1 MSYATLDEVYGGGFT
16 QSPSNISTTNVSST
30 TTSSDNTYDINDEN
44 LECNFFLDHISK
56 CTKCQKILKKKFGG
70 SGSSSSSN
78 EWNKKKNY
86 IDKDSHTQKNKQLMD
101 RQFKNE
107 LRGKI
112 DPEMLKELQG
122 YDYDDISQYL
132 QIKKTKGLKLKKD
145 PLNDCLSCKDDI
157 DKIAKDLDA
166 GAKEDSDSESDGEDG
181 VKEGFLNWGSRMR
194 RRLRRQR
201 RRNRLRERALE
212 LKEETDNSDIAILLL
227 LGIFTI
233 FAVDS
238 LTKMGK
244 KTNN

>member
-70 SGSSSSSN
+70 SSSSSSSN

-166 GAKEDSDSESDGEDG
+166 GAKEDSDSDSDSDGDS
-181 VKEGFLNWGSRMR
+181 KEGFLNWGSRMR
-194 RRLRRQR
+194 RRLRRHR

-244 KTNN
+244 KNK

>member
-16 QSPSNISTTNVSST
+16 QSPSNTSTT
-30 TTSSDNTYDINDEN
+30 TTSSSKDTSKDYDINDDN
-44 LECNFFLDHISK
+44 LECNFFMEHISK

-70 SGSSSSSN
+70 SSTNGDN
-78 EWNKKKNY
+78 WNKKKQY
-86 IDKDSHTQKNKQLMD
+86 IDSESHTKKNKQLMD

-145 PLNDCLSCKDDI
+145 QLNDCLSCKDDI

-166 GAKEDSDSESDGEDG
+166 GAKEDSDSDSDDG
-181 VKEGFLNWGSRMR
+181 DSKEGFLNWGSRMR
-194 RRLRRQR
+194 RRIRRRRRRRRLRQR
-201 RRNRLRERALE
+201 SLE
-212 LKEETDNSDIAILLL
+212 IKEESDNSDIAILLL

-244 KTNN
+244 KK

>member
-16 QSPSNISTTNVSST
+16 QSPSNTSTT
-30 TTSSDNTYDINDEN
+30 TTSSSKDTSKDYDINDDN
-44 LECNFFLDHISK
+44 LECNFFMEHISK

-70 SGSSSSSN
+70 SSTNGDN
-78 EWNKKKNY
+78 WNKKKQY
-86 IDKDSHTQKNKQLMD
+86 IDSESHTKKNKQLMD

-145 PLNDCLSCKDDI
+145 QLNDCLSCKDDI

-166 GAKEDSDSESDGEDG
+166 GAKEDSDSDSDGDS
-181 VKEGFLNWGSRMR
+181 KEGFLNWGSRMR
-194 RRLRRQR
+194 RRIRRRRRRRRLRQR
-201 RRNRLRERALE
+201 SLE
-212 LKEETDNSDIAILLL
+212 IKEESDNSDIAILLL

-244 KTNN
+244 KK

>member
-16 QSPSNISTTNVSST
+16 QSPSNTST
-30 TTSSDNTYDINDEN
+30 TTSSSKESSNDYDINDDN
-44 LECNFFLDHISK
+44 LECNFFMEHISK
-56 CTKCQKILKKKFGG
+56 CTKCQKILKSKFGG
-70 SGSSSSSN
+70 SNSN
-78 EWNKKKNY
+78 GDNWNKKKQY
-86 IDKDSHTQKNKQLMD
+86 IDSESHTKKNKQLMD

-122 YDYDDISQYL
+122 YDYDDISQFL

-145 PLNDCLSCKDDI
+145 ALNDCLSCKDDI
-157 DKIAKDLDA
+157 DNIAKGLDA
-166 GAKEDSDSESDGEDG
+166 GTKEDSDSDSESDNDDG
-181 VKEGFLNWGSRMR
+181 DSKEGFLNWGSRMR
-194 RRLRRQR
+194 RRIRRRRRRHRLRQR
-201 RRNRLRERALE
+201 SLE
-212 LKEETDNSDIAILLL
+212 IKEESDNSDIAILLL

-244 KTNN
+244 KK

>member
-16 QSPSNISTTNVSST
+16 QSPSNTSTTNVSST

-70 SGSSSSSN
+70 SSSN
-78 EWNKKKNY
+78 SDEWNKKKNY

-166 GAKEDSDSESDGEDG
+166 GAKEDSDSDGEDG
-181 VKEGFLNWGSRMR
+181 DSKEGFLNWGSRMR
-194 RRLRRQR
+194 RRLRRR
-201 RRNRLRERALE
+201 RQRERALE
-212 LKEETDNSDIAILLL
+212 LNEETDNSDIAILLL

-244 KTNN
+244 KN

>member
-16 QSPSNISTTNVSST
+16 QPSSDTSTKNVSPI
-30 TTSSDNTYDINDEN
+30 TTSMDNNTYDINDEN

-70 SGSSSSSN
+70 SNSN
-78 EWNKKKNY
+78 SDEWNKKKNY

-166 GAKEDSDSESDGEDG
+166 GAKEDSDSDSDSEDG
-181 VKEGFLNWGSRMR
+181 DSKEGFLNWGSRMR
-194 RRLRRQR
+194 RRIR
-201 RRNRLRERALE
+201 RRRRRRRLRERALE

-244 KTNN
+244 KN